1 MRRYGVR
8 ILVAVL
14 TFGLGVALS
23 FALGIFRVPHTRIS
37 HRWSES
43 SSCRKSFRISRPAL
57 LTFDTQAND
66 PLQITYLRPTSHSEI
81 TENTGTRLL
90 VVNKS
95 NKTITGYVLSGEQSW
110 RENARSGQTLI
121 DSSANVLL
129 EPGESHS
136 MSAPRGFDGGMV
148 LRVHSVAFQDGSRW
162 LNPRAT
168 HATQSTQ

>member
-23 FALGIFRVPHTRIS
+23 FALGLFRVPHTRIS

-43 SSCRKSFRISRPAL
+43 SSCRKSFRISRPTL
-57 LTFDTQAND
+57 LTFDSEAND
-66 PLQITYLRPTSHSEI
+66 PLQVAYLGPTLDSE
-81 TENTGTRLL
+81 TEKTGTKLL

-95 NKTITGYVLSGEQSW
+95 NKTITGYVISGEQSW
-110 RENARSGQTLI
+110 RENVRSGQTLI

-136 MSAPRGFDGGMV
+136 MSVPRSFNRGLL
-148 LRVHSVAFQDGSRW
+148 LRVQWVAFQDGSRW
-162 LNPRAT
+162 VNPRT
-168 HATQSTQ
+168 TQ